1 MHVLTFIC
9 VGGVDFKIK
18 VGAITELG
26 EGDNVAL
33 HFKYRQ
39 TGAIKCYLRGLFLR
53 LELEENRGRH
63 CCAARAVVLARKYTE
78 EPVCFT
84 SSDVQDEL
92 SGGCRGMCVIRVRAG
107 SDILS
112 ASRDDIIRGRASN
125 VQREL

>member
-63 CCAARAVVLARKYTE
+63 CCAVRVAAVLARKHTE
-78 EPVCFT
+78 EPVCLT
-84 SSDVQDEL
+84 SSDVLWFSCQDEL
-92 SGGCRGMCVIRVRAG
+92 SGGCRGMRNQ
-107 SDILS
+107 S
-112 ASRDDIIRGRASN
+112 ARGFRYP
-125 VQREL
+125 QCK